1 MRTRLETLKWLYGEA
16 ESALKEAPAD
26 RKSALIGQL
35 RGIAA
40 EIDEL
45 QDDSGVSGDDAA
57 NPLEVMLARRAKS
70 RKTG

>member
-1 MRTRLETLKWLYGEA
+1 MRSRIETLRWLYEEA
-16 ESALKEAPAD
+16 ESALAEAPAD

-45 QDDSGVSGDDAA
+45 EVSEESPSVGA
-57 NPLEVMLARRAKS
+57 NPLEQILAKRRAQ
-70 RKTG
+70 RAG